1 MRRYDIETALGL
13 VVFITAV
20 ILGYVYY
27 VL

>member
-13 VVFITAV
+13 VVYFTAV
-20 ILGYVYY
+20 ILGFVYY